1 MSLCMINHYSELIKP
16 IFLSHDLRVGIPMN
30 KDAKILIVDDDKVIR
45 YTLTAA
51 LEEEGYIVESAK
63 NGEEAI
69 EKTDAAFY
77 NVVIVDWRLPDI
89 EGTKLLP
96 LLKKSTPKMAK
107 IMLTGYPSMNN
118 AIDAVNENA
127 DAFFIKPVAVN
138 DLLAKIAELLEL
150 QKENEIYSQAKVAEF
165 IETRT
170 KQILDTRTS
179 NQSTTSIKRGT

>member
-1 MSLCMINHYSELIKP
+1 MDKN
-16 IFLSHDLRVGIPMN
+16 
-30 KDAKILIVDDDKVIR
+30 AKILIVDDDKVIR

-51 LEEEGYIVESAK
+51 LEEEGYIVDTAK

-69 EKTDAAFY
+69 EKTNANFY
-77 NVVIVDWRLPDI
+77 NVAIVDWRLPDI

-96 LLKKSTPKMAK
+96 QLKKTTPEMAK

-118 AIDAVNENA
+118 AIDAVNKNA

-138 DLLAKIAELLEL
+138 DLLAKITELLNL

-170 KQILDTRTS
+170 RQILETRINNKSATS
-179 NQSTTSIKRGT
+179 NKRGT